1 MNRLILSS
9 ILFIFFTVLHAQNVK
24 DTTHHHNTKK
34 ESTTKII
41 TIDEDG
47 DRTEVIIP
55 GVKVEVSDR
64 NDTLTKITIGRKR
77 FEVIDDHNRSRL
89 RMVRLPLDRFK
100 GHWAGFDMGFNGY
113 VNSDF
118 NTSLP
123 SDALF
128 MDLNQGKS
136 ITVSLNFLQ
145 YNIGLQRYKNNLGL
159 VIGSGITWYNYRTD
173 GPYYFDKDAQTN
185 KTIGLPVPAE
195 KDVSKNKISSTFI
208 NFPLLLEWQ
217 IPSSNDAHRFFI
229 SAGPYAGFRLCG
241 RTKIVYHE
249 NGSRYKDHSKK
260 DININPFQYGVMVRM
275 GYRFIKLY
283 GSYNF
288 STLYSTDM
296 GPELYPYTIGLTLL
310 SF

>member
-1 MNRLILSS
+1 MNRS
-9 ILFIFFTVLHAQNVK
+9 ILLAILFVCAIGLQAQNEK
-24 DTTHHHNTKK
+24 TPNKSKK
-34 ESTTKII
+34 ETTTKIV
-41 TIDEDG
+41 TVTEDG
-47 DRTEVIIP
+47 ERTEVIVP
-55 GVKVEVSDR
+55 GVKVEVSDF
-64 NDTLTKITIGRKR
+64 NDTITKITIGRR
-77 FEVIDDHNRSRL
+77 RIEVIEDHNRARV
-89 RMVRLPLDRFK
+89 RMVRLPIERFK
-100 GHWAGFDMGFNGY
+100 GHWAGFEMGFNGY
-113 VNSDF
+113 TNSDF
-118 NTSLP
+118 STSLP

-136 ITVSLNFLQ
+136 VTVSINFLQ

-159 VIGSGITWYNYRTD
+159 VVGSGITWYNYRTD
-173 GPYYFDKDAQTN
+173 SPYYFQKDPANN
-185 KTIGLPVPAE
+185 KTIGVPVPDE
-195 KDVSKNKISSTFI
+195 YDVSKNKITSTFI

-217 IPSSNDAHRFFI
+217 LPASNDAHRFFI

-241 RTKIVYHE
+241 RTKMVYHE
-249 NGSRYKDHSKK
+249 NGSRHKEHSKK

-288 STLYSTDM
+288 SILYTSNM